1 MTEDTSPISTEITP
15 EGEQVLVP
23 GIAPITLRDR
33 LVARMTEPMT
43 PKRNPDA
50 AQEPCD
56 IGLFDQTARDQT
68 DLIDLLRAAER
79 GAPTPEQ
86 KQED

>member
-1 MTEDTSPISTEITP
+1 MAEYTRPTSTEITP

-33 LVARMTEPMT
+33 LVARMAAPMT

-50 AQEPCD
+50 QQKPCD
-56 IGLFDQTARDQT
+56 IGLFDEAARDQC
-68 DLIDLLRAAER
+68 DLIDLLRAVER
-79 GAPTPEQ
+79 GAPDH

>member
-1 MTEDTSPISTEITP
+1 MSDTPLTETTA

-23 GIAPITLRDR
+23 GVAPVTLRDR
-33 LVARMTEPMT
+33 LMARMAAPMM

-50 AQEPCD
+50 AQKPCD
-56 IGLFDQTARDQT
+56 IGLFDQAARDQR
-68 DLIDLLRAAER
+68 DLIDFLRATET
-79 GAPTPEQ
+79 GASTLDP